1 MQVAKDLPVV
11 AVRVDGGGGET
22 PAMNMQ
28 AAYDKVSLLVS
39 GNAVVV
45 FTISGCCMC
54 HVVKQ
59 LLFGLGVG
67 PTIVEL
73 DRCASGSEIHALL
86 VRLSGGGGKRQQVV
100 PAVFVGGKFLG
111 GIETV
116 MACHINGTLVPLLK
130 DAGALWL

>member
-28 AAYDKVSLLVS
+28 AAYEKVSVLVS
-39 GNAVVV
+39 GNAVVL